1 MSKNKQPTLPST
13 QRYLDIASIRDGVVV
28 MKDGTLRAV
37 LMVSSVNFALKSED
51 EQAALV
57 GGYVSFLNTLE
68 YPLQIVVQSR
78 KMNID
83 AYLKQLNEQ
92 EAQQKNE
99 LLRAQIQDYR
109 AFVTD
114 LVELGEI
121 MQKRFYTVI
130 PYDPIANKKK
140 GFFTRFKEIF
150 STANVVQLKEKQFN
164 ERRQDLEMRVSS
176 VSGSLQGMS
185 LKVIRL
191 DTQGLIELFYN
202 TYNPITS
209 QAEDLVDLGKL
220 QVEGE
225 PAPAE

>member
-1 MSKNKQPTLPST
+1 M
-13 QRYLDIASIRDGVVV
+13 
-28 MKDGTLRAV
+28 
-37 LMVSSVNFALKSED
+37 
-51 EQAALV
+51 
-57 GGYVSFLNTLE
+57 
-68 YPLQIVVQSR
+68 
-78 KMNID
+78 
-83 AYLKQLNEQ
+83 
-92 EAQQKNE
+92 
-99 LLRAQIQDYR
+99 
-109 AFVTD
+109 TD

-164 ERRQDLEMRVSS
+164 ERRQDLEMRVNS

>member
-164 ERRQDLEMRVSS
+164 ERRQDLEMRVNS